1 MNTHH
6 PRFGQRLQISGGILL
21 VIWITAQMHDDLIVL
36 IAGSLLALALILR
49 FSIELSIVGD
59 ETEEEMEGKYQ
70 QFKLLNQF
78 SFLAAMFE
86 IIGLMHQQ

>member
-21 VIWITAQMHDDLIVL
+21 VIWITAQMHDHL
-36 IAGSLLALALILR
+36 G
-49 FSIELSIVGD
+49 
-59 ETEEEMEGKYQ
+59 

-78 SFLAAMFE
+78 SFLAAMFG

>member
-1 MNTHH
+1 MITHH

-21 VIWITAQMHDDLIVL
+21 VIWITAQMHDHLVVL
-36 IAGSLLALALILR
+36 IAGSLLAVALMIRL
-49 FSIELSIVGD
+49 FIEFSIVGD
-59 ETEEEMEGKYQ
+59 ETEEEMEGKYR

-78 SFLAAMFE
+78 SFLAAMFG